1 MYLPAQILGTGYD
14 VNISIT
20 KQTSLVFSFIILHVD
35 SGLRMIKKSRCAK
48 CATKG
53 LGAET
58 TTSQGNIEVNP
69 SYLRVKEV
77 ESWEEREGD
86 T

>member
-1 MYLPAQILGTGYD
+1 MYLPAQILRTGYD
-14 VNISIT
+14 VNILYH
-20 KQTSLVFSFIILHVD
+20 KADVFSFFFIILPFD
-35 SGLRMIKKSRCAK
+35 SGFRLIKKSRCAK

-58 TTSQGNIEVNP
+58 TTSQGYLEVNP

>member
-1 MYLPAQILGTGYD
+1 
-14 VNISIT
+14 
-20 KQTSLVFSFIILHVD
+20 
-35 SGLRMIKKSRCAK
+35 MIKKSRCAK

-69 SYLRVKEV
+69 SYLRVKAV
-77 ESWEEREGD
+77 ELLGGKGGRHIIPPRCVGQDKTRTKIQEGERHV
-86 T
+86 